1 MEKTPQ
7 KNKVLLGITGCIAAY
22 KSCSLVNILKKEG
35 FEVKVVMTE
44 SATKFVAPLTFQ
56 TLSNSPIYIDM
67 FENIDKTKVEHI
79 HLADWCDVFVIAPA
93 TANTISK
100 IALGLADN
108 LLTTITMALPRKT
121 PVVIAPAMNVHMWEN
136 PIFQKNLSELKKQG
150 DKYVFIEPQEGKLAC
165 GYDGKGKIA
174 EITEI
179 VDTVKNIL
187 K

>member
-1 MEKTPQ
+1 MEKIT

-56 TLSNSPIYIDM
+56 TLSNSPVYINM
-67 FENIDKTKVEHI
+67 FENADKTKVEHI
-79 HLADWCDVFVIAPA
+79 YLADWCDVLVIAPG

-108 LLTTITMALPRKT
+108 LLTTIAMALPKET
-121 PVVIAPAMNVHMWEN
+121 PIIIVPAMNVHMWEN
-136 PIFQKNLSELKKQG
+136 PMFQKNISTLKKETE
-150 DKYVFIEPQEGKLAC
+150 KYIFIEPQEGKLAC
-165 GYDGKGKIA
+165 GYEGKGKIA
-174 EITEI
+174 DIDEIADI
-179 VDTVKNIL
+179 VKKIL